1 MNETPMLF
9 PITPS
14 EFWKQIKIIIEDVI
28 AEKLK
33 QQKFTSPNSHLPEKA
48 LLKASDVCE
57 IFQVS
62 KPTLYQWLK
71 QKKVKSFKVKSRRYF
86 LRTDIENL
94 ISGKP
99 DSEINKK

>member
-9 PITPS
+9 PIAPS
-14 EFWKQIKIIIEDVI
+14 EFWKQIKIIIEDAI
-28 AEKLK
+28 AEKLS
-33 QQKFTSPNSHLPEKA
+33 QQKISPTNSHLPEKA

-86 LRTDIENL
+86 NRSDIDAL
-94 ISGKP
+94 INNSQ
-99 DSEINKK
+99 